1 METGSDSRHGNPP
14 AGRGILCPGQLAA
27 DGPGNN
33 ARRENIEDDSVDIED
48 DPIEVEDTPD
58 SFEALQ
64 ARAAAYRSAAGCDSD
79 GSSDD
84 SSSDELVAAGPGP
97 IVLSPATQALLSSP
111 ALSRMRAMGA
121 LGKRST
127 GRQLSPEGESSEV
140 RIFFFCPWAVLASCY
155 KYCGSPLLANPD
167 EKEHPGWHPW
177 QVGTTTAVTMITHIH
192 VYHCCVCC
200 FAKRP
205 LQTEETY
212 KRISLNVNT
221 TQTCALLYATTF
233 DVLVSTR

>member
-48 DPIEVEDTPD
+48 DPIEVEDTHD

-64 ARAAAYRSAAGCDSD
+64 ARAAAYRSAAGCDID

-84 SSSDELVAAGPGP
+84 SSSDELVVAAGPGP

-140 RIFFFCPWAVLASCY
+140 RIFFSAHGLFSHLATSIVGRLFLRTRM
-155 KYCGSPLLANPD
+155 KKNIRVGILGKSGLL
-167 EKEHPGWHPW
+167 
-177 QVGTTTAVTMITHIH
+177 
-192 VYHCCVCC
+192 
-200 FAKRP
+200 
-205 LQTEETY
+205 
-212 KRISLNVNT
+212 
-221 TQTCALLYATTF
+221 LL
-233 DVLVSTR
+233 